1 MVLFVVN
8 RLKRFL
14 KGEMTVPAHETH
26 PCCSNKR
33 CHAVKNATEMLLI
46 SDDWDAKLEE
56 FIQELKEKQENSQ
69 KAAGTFEAL
78 HHGECDN
85 MDCDI
90 VQRAMFEL
98 LIDSLSCFDPNL
110 FADKE
115 LNKKSHANQV
125 WPQRERSIAS
135 MCGICCAK
143 ETAERG
149 SRKKTLHARERAVKI
164 GSSKKT
170 LHARGRVKNFCKC
183 HAYAG

>member
-1 MVLFVVN
+1 
-8 RLKRFL
+8 
-14 KGEMTVPAHETH
+14 
-26 PCCSNKR
+26 
-33 CHAVKNATEMLLI
+33 
-46 SDDWDAKLEE
+46 
-56 FIQELKEKQENSQ
+56 
-69 KAAGTFEAL
+69 
-78 HHGECDN
+78 

-125 WPQRERSIAS
+125 WLQRERSISS

-149 SRKKTLHARERAVKI
+149 SRKKTLHARERAAKR

-170 LHARGRVKNFCKC
+170 HDQVVRLLDSSADCLSALWSQPAVFAVHQSPNSTLASSWCLASRPIPSKSGPTHNLLFLFEQ
-183 HAYAG
+183 